1 MASGRTRRKPRY
13 EGSIRNCNV
22 TPLEYKEYQQ
32 TGMIRV
38 KETPA
43 EGYYFHKWEWG
54 YHRCSNFGDII
65 GGHEVFKAEV
75 KDFEPMNA
83 LDGGE
88 DGLDFYRAIV
98 EQGREWL
105 KDGGWLF
112 FEIGYDQGEDLRN
125 LLQEFGYTAIEIRQ
139 DLAGLDRVAMGR
151 KGEA

>member
-54 YHRCSNFGDII
+54 YHRCINFGDII
-65 GGHEVFKAEV
+65 GGHEVFKADTR
-75 KDFEPMNA
+75 DFEPPASARLMQTWYGYIAVDNYPTYYVITCQDYGQRRKLA
-83 LDGGE
+83 HEFDLYGFRTTSHGAKTLVVHKPRKEFKAYSRE
-88 DGLDFYRAIV
+88 DR
-98 EQGREWL
+98 
-105 KDGGWLF
+105 
-112 FEIGYDQGEDLRN
+112 
-125 LLQEFGYTAIEIRQ
+125 
-139 DLAGLDRVAMGR
+139 
-151 KGEA
+151 